1 MQKKKNIRL
10 LISLSILLVLTIVL
24 LFLFN
29 RNQNPVV
36 DKTIFRVEDLT
47 SIDKV
52 VLEKAGVKTEL
63 VLDASNRWK
72 VNGQPVDPAMIDVL
86 FATLQ
91 QAEPKR
97 EVSEKLSDSIKSTL
111 VKEGVHVTLFQ
122 GTNEALTFIA
132 GGNASKTQAYFAQPE
147 GDVYVM
153 IIPGYRVY
161 TSGIFELETAGWRD
175 KYIFNF
181 NWQNFQS
188 LNVSFPASPTDDFE
202 VSMGKEYFEVKGIA
216 QADTTRLNDFLDA
229 VSLLTVDQYLSKE
242 QTAVYDT
249 ALQASQGFSIVVK
262 DISGKTYDLKLYAEP
277 GKSTIFGMVQGSY
290 PAIFDARKILPLM
303 KNKGWFVKK

>member
-1 MQKKKNIRL
+1 MQKKKNIWL
-10 LISLSILLVLTIVL
+10 LISLCVMIVITAVL

-29 RNQNPVV
+29 RNQNQVV
-36 DKTIFRVEDLT
+36 DKSVFQVEDLK

-52 VLEKAGVKTEL
+52 ILEKAGEKTEL
-63 VLDASNRWK
+63 LLDASNRWK

-111 VKEGVHVTLFQ
+111 EKEGVHVTLFQ
-122 GTNEALTFIA
+122 GKDEALSFIA
-132 GGNASKTQAYFAQPE
+132 GGNASKTQSYFAKPE
-147 GDVYVM
+147 GDVYIM

-161 TSGIFELETAGWRD
+161 TSGIFELEATGWKD

-188 LNVSFPASPTDDFE
+188 LNVSFSASPADDFE
-202 VSMGKEYFEVKGIA
+202 VSMGKEYFEVKGIV
-216 QADTTRLNDFLDA
+216 QADTAKLNDFLDA
-229 VSLLTVDQYLSKE
+229 VSLLTVDQYLLKE
-242 QTAVYDT
+242 QAAAYDT

-277 GKSTIFGMVQGSY
+277 GKPKVFGMVQGSF
-290 PAIFDARKILPLM
+290 PAIFDARKIIPLM